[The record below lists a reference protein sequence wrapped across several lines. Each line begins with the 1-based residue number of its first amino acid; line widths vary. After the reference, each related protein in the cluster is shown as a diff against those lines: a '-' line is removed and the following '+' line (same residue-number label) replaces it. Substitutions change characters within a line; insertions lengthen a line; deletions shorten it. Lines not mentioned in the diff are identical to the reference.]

1 MEEVVPKSLVGNH
14 IVVGPKS
21 LVDVVL
27 SNKTKLEQL
36 EVALQRLAQ
45 QGGLG
50 LGGGE
55 LSF

>member
-1 MEEVVPKSLVGNH
+1 MPKSLVGNH